1 MIQNII
7 SNTYY
12 YGRSNTINNL
22 NYIDDIFSASLNM
35 IIGIKNIIIARNKE
49 LKFNIIK

>member
-7 SNTYY
+7 SNTCY

-35 IIGIKNIIIARNKE
+35 IIGIKNIIIARKQR
-49 LKFNIIK
+49 IKIQYN